1 MSNFNDKQSE
11 LNSCLQQVSSLK
23 KENEELLRKL
33 HEVNNKLLFSEK
45 YKGHFISNITNEI
58 VNPFTSVITL
68 AQSIKKLS
76 ESEMSVAHHMADL
89 IFEEA
94 FHLDFQLKNIFAA
107 ANVEAGKTEVA
118 NSVIKLHDF
127 IRHITDY
134 FEPLTDKKRIKFSVV
149 IKNDKDDSGAPVFYS
164 DKGKLD
170 LIIKNLISNSVKY
183 SPEDSDVS
191 VILRLMATELNIEVA
206 DHGKGISPENRQI
219 IFDRF
224 RQLDERINSVNT
236 GHGLGLSIVDAY
248 TSVLGGSIILD
259 DNVGGGIVV
268 KVKIPMSNENSEWD
282 DLEDFIIDTESG
294 F

>member
-1 MSNFNDKQSE
+1 MNNFNDKQSE
-11 LNSCLQQVSSLK
+11 LNSCMQQVSSLK
-23 KENEELLRKL
+23 KENEDLLRKL

-76 ESEMSVAHHMADL
+76 ESEMSAVHHMADL

-107 ANVEAGKTEVA
+107 ANVEAGKTEVT
-118 NSVIKLHDF
+118 NSVINLHDF
-127 IRHITDY
+127 VRHITDY

-183 SPEDSDVS
+183 SPEQSEIFVGLK
-191 VILRLMATELNIEVA
+191 ILNSELTVEVA

-236 GHGLGLSIVDAY
+236 GHGLGLSIVEAF
-248 TSVLGGSIILD
+248 TSILGGSIMIEG
-259 DNVGGGIVV
+259 NAGGGIVI
-268 KVKIPMSNENSEWD
+268 KVSIPKSPENSEWD
-282 DLEDFIIDTESG
+282 DLEDFIIDSETS